1 MEEMLSTLPDNMAA
15 MRRWALEEQVL
26 LKRKEEENHQYRLEN
41 DLLREQIR
49 LLLAKHY
56 GPSSEKSDTQQLG
69 LFNEAEQEAEA
80 APADEPEIEVPAH
93 VRKKPGR
100 KPLPASLP
108 RVRIE
113 HDIPDTEKQC
123 HCGCNLTRIGEETS
137 EQLDII
143 PAKVRV
149 LQHVRFKYACKACE
163 ETILTTPMPPQPIPK
178 SMASPGLLAHVATAK
193 YADAL
198 PLYRQ
203 ERILQ
208 RIGVDIPR
216 STLANWM
223 MRLGDI
229 CSPLMD
235 CLHDDLM
242 ASSYI
247 HCDETVVQV
256 LKEPGRRAESQSYM
270 WVRVN
275 GGSNHPIVLFDYDP
289 SRAGSVAFRLLKG
302 FNGYLQTDGYDG
314 YAAIGKLP
322 GITHVGCMAHARR
335 KFDEALKAQ
344 GKAVTRK
351 VGKADMG
358 MSFMR
363 KLYRI
368 ETEIRGKPPDQR
380 YRIRQEKSLPI
391 LESMKT
397 WLDQSLSMVPPKTLL
412 GKALYYL
419 DHQWPKLIRYCDDGM
434 LEIDNNLAENAIRP
448 FVVGRKNWL
457 FSNSQAG
464 AHASAKIYSIIETA
478 KANGLE
484 PYHYLRY
491 ILERLPG
498 MQNKDEVR
506 ALLLPYHLQ
515 ANDLGTMAI

>member
-1 MEEMLSTLPDNMAA
+1 MERATHTLPDDMDAIRTLVLNQQSK
-15 MRRWALEEQVL
+15 LE
-26 LKRKEEENHQYRLEN
+26 KKEEENHQYRIEI

-49 LLLAKHY
+49 LLLAKRY
-56 GPSSEKSDTQQLG
+56 GPSSEKANEDQLG
-69 LFNEAEQEAEA
+69 LFNEPEQEVLEA
-80 APADEPEIEVPAH
+80 TPVDEPEIEVPAH

-108 RVRIE
+108 RIRIE
-113 HDIPDTEKQC
+113 HDLADADKHCP
-123 HCGCNLTRIGEETS
+123 CGCHLTRIGEETS

-149 LQHVRFKYACKACE
+149 LQHVRFKYACRACE
-163 ETILTTPMPPQPIPK
+163 ETILTAPMPPQPIPK
-178 SMASPGLLAHVATAK
+178 SMASPGLLAHVAVAK

-216 STLANWM
+216 ATLANWM
-223 MRLGDI
+223 IRLGDI
-229 CSPLMD
+229 FRPLIECLESDLIASP
-235 CLHDDLM
+235 
-242 ASSYI
+242 YI

-256 LKEPGRRAESQSYM
+256 LNEPNRRAESQSYM

-289 SRAGSVAFRLLKG
+289 SRAGAVASRLLKG
-302 FNGYLQTDGYDG
+302 FKGYLQTDGYGG
-314 YAAIGKLP
+314 YAAIGQLP
-322 GITHVGCMAHARR
+322 GISHVGCMAHARR

-344 GKAVTRK
+344 GAAVTRR

-358 MSFMR
+358 MAFMR

-380 YRIRQEKSLPI
+380 YRIRQEKSLPVI
-391 LESMKT
+391 REMRT
-397 WLDQSLSMVPPKTLL
+397 WLDRSLRGVPPKTLL
-412 GKALYYL
+412 GKALRYL
-419 DHQWPKLIRYCDDGM
+419 DNQWPKLIRYCDDGI

-457 FSNSQAG
+457 FSDSQAG
-464 AHASAKIYSIIETA
+464 AHASAAIYSIIETA

-484 PYHYLRY
+484 PYPYLRHL
-491 ILERLPG
+491 LEQLPG
-498 MQNKDEVR
+498 AKDADEVR
-506 ALLLPYHLQ
+506 ALLPYHIHK
-515 ANDLGTMAI
+515 NDLTAIAK